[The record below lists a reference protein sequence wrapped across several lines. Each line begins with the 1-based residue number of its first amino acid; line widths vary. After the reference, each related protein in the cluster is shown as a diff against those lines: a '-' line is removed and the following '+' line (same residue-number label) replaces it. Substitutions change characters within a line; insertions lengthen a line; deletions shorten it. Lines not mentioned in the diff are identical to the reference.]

1 MQGMAGGRAA
11 WVAAG
16 IGLVLAGCWKDN
28 PAFFVTE
35 GPDTGTSGAVGTTNT
50 TPAGSEPATTA
61 TTTGETTDDAT
72 TAVDPSQA
80 TTTATP
86 GTSGVST
93 SGPDPTTTTTTG
105 DGTSSTGT
113 TGEDAAPACGATGY
127 GPAELLARV
136 WHGPIPQACND
147 IPGRNFFIVG
157 VEDDL
162 LTSLPCSADPAVGC
176 VGCDFTK
183 ALDFSIQ
190 TPEPAGVL
198 DLPPC
203 VYLSAHG
210 TTGAEPNEP
219 CRYRQLALWG
229 DGSNTPAKA
238 APLAVFGHDTVDVDP
253 AVAAISEAMLSVAL
267 APKEGECSCVD
278 ADDCCPDKAVEY
290 NLRFAAGELVEVAP
304 GQHAKLPLAG
314 ALYEAYNGQAFET
327 GACAQE
333 QRFDWWLLRHP

>member
-11 WVAAG
+11 WAAAG

-35 GPDTGTSGAVGTTNT
+35 GPDTDTGDVVNTTNT
-50 TPAGSEPATTA
+50 TPAGSEPATT
-61 TTTGETTDDAT
+61 TTTGETTDETT

-80 TTTATP
+80 TTTATAS
-86 GTSGVST
+86 TSGVAST
-93 SGPDPTTTTTTG
+93 GPDPTTTTTTG
-105 DGTSSTGT
+105 DSTGSTST
-113 TGEDAAPACGATGY
+113 TGVDAAPACGSTGY
-127 GPAELLARV
+127 GPAELLARL
-136 WHGPIPQACND
+136 WHGPVAQACGD

-157 VEDDL
+157 VEDDM
-162 LTSLPCSADPAVGC
+162 LTTLPCAADPALGC
-176 VGCDFTK
+176 VGCDLSK
-183 ALDFSIQ
+183 ALDFAIH

-210 TTGAEPNEP
+210 TMGAEPDAP

-229 DGSNTPAKA
+229 DGSNTPGKA
-238 APLAVFGHDTVDVDP
+238 APLAVFGHDTLDVDQ
-253 AVAAISEAMLSVAL
+253 AVANVADAMLSVQLVPGA
-267 APKEGECSCVD
+267 GECSCVD
-278 ADDCCPDKAVEY
+278 ANDCCPDKAVEY
-290 NLRFAAGELVEVAP
+290 ALRFAAGEIVEVAP

-327 GACAQE
+327 GSCAQE
-333 QRFDWWLLRHP
+333 QRFDWWLLRQP